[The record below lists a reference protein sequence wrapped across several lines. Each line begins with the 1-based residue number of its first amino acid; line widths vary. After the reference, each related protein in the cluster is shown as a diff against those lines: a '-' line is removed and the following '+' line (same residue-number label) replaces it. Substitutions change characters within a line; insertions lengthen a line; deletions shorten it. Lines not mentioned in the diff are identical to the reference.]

1 MANSLHLFR
10 MIAIVL
16 ALSVSGMVG
25 SANASQFRIL
35 NGNAIEVDGE
45 TLVLYGIAVPIST
58 AKCLANNE
66 KWTCGAA
73 ATLRLH
79 QLLNTNDVKC
89 ESVDKQDSV
98 AFVICKNAEF
108 NIAQQLVLEGWALTV
123 PATEQYSMEE
133 NSAKNQM
140 AGVWRGGF
148 NPPDEWRVY
157 PNLEFD
163 PFSDLLC
170 STCADRKQRRS
181 P

>member
-1 MANSLHLFR
+1 MDNSLHLFR
-10 MIAIVL
+10 MVAIVL
-16 ALSVSGMVG
+16 VLSVSGIVG
-25 SANASQFRIL
+25 LANAGQFRIL

-45 TLVLYGIAVPIST
+45 KLVLYGVAVPVST
-58 AKCLANNE
+58 AKCLANDE

-79 QLLNTNDVKC
+79 KLLNTSDVKC
-89 ESVDKQDSV
+89 KPVEVHDS
-98 AFVICKNAEF
+98 ATFVICRNAEF
-108 NIAQQLVLEGWALTV
+108 DIAQRLVLEGWALTM
-123 PATEQYSMEE
+123 PETGQYLMEE
-133 NSAKNQM
+133 SSAKNLM

-157 PNLEFD
+157 PDLEFD

-170 STCADRKQRRS
+170 STCSDRKQHRN